1 MKKLLT
7 LLGAFGLVTSA
18 GATVVACGVDPE
30 TPDPDDDWSE
40 IIEDFNS
47 DLSSLFQDYKD
58 DQLKYLINIDI
69 DTNASTVRD
78 ENGLKFFTKSN
89 VESFLNSGEDLTD
102 EQKRDILSD
111 LELTMDKVK
120 LEDEIKELA
129 KEEKYSILFS
139 KIEGNLLDDFKIVSD
154 IEVVSNA
161 DSKTKEEA
169 YYANII
175 FDYEIYVNYSKSSEE
190 KAKFKIEDNFKFTIT
205 DSSKFGEIFNNIVE
219 NIQKDFL
226 SSVKNDTMTDFANI
240 DFKNLGLDK
249 TDLENTD
256 QEIKEYINKDEYFRD
271 KLALFIDDNYI
282 DPILSINAKFQNQAI
297 INTKRDIEW
306 QVQYRNEASELTT
319 STFKDKKEFAKGT
332 KIYNQVSLVTGYDM
346 TTTEGQQK
354 IEEYIKNSTESE
366 EKKFN
371 DKFDEITKD
380 IENNLL
386 VKENVLKVGKI
397 RLNSLT
403 IVTSSQYVHQLPDFS
418 LMMGY
423 YSDKTHKRD
432 SAETAKKFKDNI
444 ATAISEF
451 QRIYEVDFTKRNNAF
466 FGGFK
471 DTSKVFKKWNWVNTQ
486 WNGTHVWN
494 NMSLRT
500 LELVQYRE
508 ELLANSNQS
517 HFDFQLG
524 RYARGFGVYKTDQRI
539 SLSEFR
545 EGNDVKKELNLYIEF
560 DYFKLK
566 LDGELENYQDWYE
579 NRLFTCLDKDEYL
592 K

>member
-7 LLGAFGLVTSA
+7 LLGAFGMLTSA
-18 GATVVACGVDPE
+18 GATVVACGSTGPNIIDPE
-30 TPDPDDDWSE
+30 DDWSE
-40 IIEDFNS
+40 IIEEFNS

-58 DQLKYLINIDI
+58 DQLKYLINIE
-69 DTNASTVRD
+69 TNEATVRD
-78 ENGLKFFTKSN
+78 ENKLKFFTKSN
-89 VESFLNSGEDLTD
+89 VESFLNSGKDLTD

-120 LEDEIKELA
+120 LEDEIKLLA

-154 IEVVSNA
+154 IKVISNA
-161 DSKTKEEA
+161 DSKDEEEA

-205 DSSKFGEIFNNIVE
+205 DSSKFGEIFKDIVE

-240 DFKNLGLDK
+240 DFKNLGTDK
-249 TDLENTD
+249 ADLENTD
-256 QEIKEYINKDEYFRD
+256 QEIKEYFNKDEYFRD

-282 DPILSINAKFQNQAI
+282 DNNLSINAKFQNQI
-297 INTKRDIEW
+297 ITNTKRDIEW
-306 QVQYRNEASELTT
+306 QVEYRNEASELTT
-319 STFKDKKEFAKGT
+319 STFKDKKEFGKGT
-332 KIYNQVSLVTGYDM
+332 KIYNQVSLLTGHDM
-346 TTTEGQQK
+346 TTAAGQQK
-354 IEEYIKNSTESE
+354 IEEYIEKSTELE

-386 VKENVLKVGKI
+386 LKENVLKVGKI

-403 IVTSSQYVHQLPDFS
+403 IVTSSGYIHQLPDFS

-423 YSDKTHKRD
+423 YSDESNKRD
-432 SAETAKKFKDNI
+432 SEITAKKFKDNI
-444 ATAISEF
+444 VTAISEF
-451 QRIYEVDFTKRNNAF
+451 QKIYEVDFSKRNNAF

-471 DTSKVFKKWNWVNTQ
+471 DSSVVFKKWNWTNTQ
-486 WNGTHVWN
+486 WNGREVWE

-524 RYARGFGVYKTDQRI
+524 RNTKGFGVYKTDQRI

-545 EGNDVKKELNLYIEF
+545 ETSDLKKELNLYIEF

-566 LDGELENYQDWYE
+566 LDGELENYKDWYE
-579 NRLFTCLDKDEYL
+579 NRLFTGLDKDEYL